1 MRINYFLFSAVLSLS
16 LLLAACGGGTPENP
30 TSPPET
36 QISAE
41 ETESSSPEPL
51 ITGTF
56 LLDGGEIPVCLDVSD
71 TEVTIRSQPS
81 GDLLAAAGYP
91 QELVGAA
98 EALESWD
105 ASSDLDGDGN
115 SDLTAEFAFSNG
127 STASLLWFYTDGGFT
142 YNEKFS
148 RLPEEPD
155 AAGNHT
161 EAQT

>member
-1 MRINYFLFSAVLSLS
+1 MRINYFLFSTVLSLS
-16 LLLAACGGGTPENP
+16 LLLTACGGGTPEKP

-36 QISAE
+36 QISAGDAGA
-41 ETESSSPEPL
+41 SSPECL
-51 ITGTF
+51 LTGLF
-56 LLDGGEIPVCLDVSD
+56 LLDGEEIPVRLDVSD

-105 ASSDLDGDGN
+105 ASDLDGDGN

-127 STASLLWFYTDGGFT
+127 STANLLWFYTDGGFT
-142 YNEKFS
+142 YNGEFS
-148 RLPEEPD
+148 RLPGEPD

>member
-16 LLLAACGGGTPENP
+16 LLLTACGGGTPEKP

-51 ITGTF
+51 ITGLF
-56 LLDGGEIPVCLDVSD
+56 LLDGEEIPVRLDVSD

-105 ASSDLDGDGN
+105 ASDLDGDGN

-142 YNEKFS
+142 YNEEFS
-148 RLPEEPD
+148 RLPGEPD

>member
-16 LLLAACGGGTPENP
+16 LLLTACGGGTPEKP

-51 ITGTF
+51 ITGIF
-56 LLDGGEIPVCLDVSD
+56 LLDGEEIPVRLDVSD

-81 GDLLAAAGYP
+81 GDLLAAAEYP
-91 QELVGAA
+91 QKLAGVAK
-98 EALESWD
+98 ALESWKL
-105 ASSDLDGDGN
+105 SDLDGDRN

-142 YNEKFS
+142 YNEEFS
-148 RLPEEPD
+148 RLPGEPD
-155 AAGNHT
+155 AAGNHA

>member
-1 MRINYFLFSAVLSLS
+1 MKINYFLFSAVLSLS
-16 LLLAACGGGTPENP
+16 LLLTACGGGTSEKP

-56 LLDGGEIPVCLDVSD
+56 LLDEEEIPVRLDVSD
-71 TEVTIRSQPS
+71 TELTVRNRLS

-105 ASSDLDGDGN
+105 ASDLDGDGN

-142 YNEKFS
+142 YNEEFS
-148 RLPEEPD
+148 RLPGEPD

>member
-1 MRINYFLFSAVLSLS
+1 MRINYFLFSAVLALS
-16 LLLAACGGGTPENP
+16 LLLAACGGGTPEKP

-56 LLDGGEIPVCLDVSD
+56 LLDVSD

-105 ASSDLDGDGN
+105 ASDLDGDGN

-127 STASLLWFYTDGGFT
+127 NTASLLWFYTDGGFT
-142 YNEKFS
+142 YNEEFS
-148 RLPEEPD
+148 RLPGEPD
-155 AAGNHT
+155 AVGNHT

>member
-16 LLLAACGGGTPENP
+16 LLLTACGGGTPEEP

-36 QISAE
+36 QISAGDAGA
-41 ETESSSPEPL
+41 SSPECL
-51 ITGTF
+51 LTGLF
-56 LLDGGEIPVCLDVSD
+56 
-71 TEVTIRSQPS
+71 
-81 GDLLAAAGYP
+81 LLAAAGYP

-98 EALESWD
+98 EALESWG
-105 ASSDLDGDGN
+105 ASDLDGDGN

-127 STASLLWFYTDGGFT
+127 STASLLWFSTDGGFT
-142 YNEKFS
+142 YNEEFS
-148 RLPEEPD
+148 RLPGEPD